1 VKYKF
6 WEWADRVAIF
16 LLFAVPIGLM
26 VANDVINAQ
35 TPVPARDYTYACTS
49 PTGPAFTFHFLQFP
63 FQSIIAGLIPP
74 ASPANSIAP
83 VISSV
88 IYSGGKDVLPGT
100 VKIPASTNGVPLTI
114 TATDDIGVMYYQLEI
129 DGRAGP
135 RDGNGVDVLPTPF
148 YVRWNATPA
157 LGPHTFR
164 LTVWDGSFNPAEKIW
179 TMIR

>member
-1 VKYKF
+1 VF
-6 WEWADRVAIF
+6 V
-16 LLFAVPIGLM
+16 LLLSIWLGGYR
-26 VANDVINAQ
+26 IQAQ
-35 TPVPARDYTYACTS
+35 MPAPTRDYTYACTS

-63 FQSIIAGLIPP
+63 FQSIIASLTPP